1 MDTASGRLRTL
12 GAPRK
17 IYVHYMSVGWP
28 CIQTSE
34 SEVNNSAIVTTMV
47 SMVQVWAIAERSKR
61 GASPI
66 LYFAR
71 AWLYLAA
78 AVSVHIALMNC
89 FSQLST
95 QPQRRNRLSKVII
108 GTRPQNALM
117 MCKVHSQAKPQR
129 PGVAPTGIQGNRT
142 QESDTTTKGSTA
154 SSSPTPTRKNS
165 ISPQNKMRMKSVDRT
180 WQCTN

>member
-61 GASPI
+61 GVSPI
-66 LYFAR
+66 FCPCLVVFGGGGVGTHCFDELLFATFN
-71 AWLYLAA
+71 
-78 AVSVHIALMNC
+78 S
-89 FSQLST
+89 
-95 QPQRRNRLSKVII
+95 
-108 GTRPQNALM
+108 
-117 MCKVHSQAKPQR
+117 
-129 PGVAPTGIQGNRT
+129 
-142 QESDTTTKGSTA
+142 TTKAEPS
-154 SSSPTPTRKNS
+154 
-165 ISPQNKMRMKSVDRT
+165 
-180 WQCTN
+180 